1 LATVETVTYPVE
13 QFTEEE
19 RVRLAPHF
27 TNLDRPVF
35 ALVNLPE
42 TVKGALFA
50 RYSRYAGTLRRLFLD
65 EFADSLP
72 EVPVV
77 DLAEGERAA
86 KLYETIFLGYGDDS
100 VAQLGGAHVAFE
112 WTSNLLTKI
121 LQRPRLAAYLE
132 QSTRYIAYDD
142 QVEGFGYR
150 YHRDSRFGA
159 AYEAAMDE
167 LFASYSSLLEGV
179 SAWVEE
185 RFPAPEGESPAAHR
199 RAVRAKALDL
209 VRGVLPAASLSHVG
223 VYASGQTYE
232 QLVLHLLAHPLAEG
246 RSYGELLLEELQAVM
261 PSFVA
266 RVPRPDRGG
275 RWIEYLRDRNEAA
288 AAAAAR
294 LGLDE
299 SREEATAPSVRL
311 VRAHGREEE
320 LLAALLYEASAAGE
334 EDALGAVA
342 RLSPQDRA
350 ALVRDLVAMRENRR
364 HRPGRGFETLVYRFE
379 IVSDYGA
386 FRDLQRHR
394 LLTCQWQRLS
404 PDLGADVPHE
414 VMEAGLGPEYER
426 ALEISRA
433 EYERLRAGGFVEEAP
448 YALCLAYRI
457 RYVLE
462 LDAREALHLI
472 ELRSGRE
479 GHPSY
484 RAVAL
489 QMRDAIAAVHPS
501 VAAAM
506 TFVDESTE
514 PRLERLL
521 SEMRNEARRQS

>member
-1 LATVETVTYPVE
+1 MTTATVETPVE
-13 QFTEEE
+13 QFTDEE
-19 RVRLAPHF
+19 RARLAPHF

-35 ALVNLPE
+35 GLVNLPE

-65 EFADSLP
+65 EFAESLP
-72 EVPVV
+72 DVPVV
-77 DLAEGERAA
+77 DLSEGERAA

-100 VAQLGGAHVAFE
+100 VAQLGGAHIACE

-132 QSTRYIAYDD
+132 QSTRYIAYDSPLD
-142 QVEGFGYR
+142 GFGYR
-150 YHRDSRFGA
+150 YHRDPRFGP

-167 LFASYSSLLEGV
+167 LFATYSALLSGV
-179 SAWVEE
+179 SAWVDE
-185 RFPAPEGESPAAHR
+185 RFPAAEGESPAAHR

-223 VYASGQTYE
+223 IYATGQTYE
-232 QLVLHLLAHPLAEG
+232 QLVLHLLAHPLAES
-246 RSYGELLLEELQAVM
+246 RAYGEMLLEELQAIM
-261 PSFVA
+261 PSFVS

-275 RWIEYLRDRNEAA
+275 RWIEFLRERNEAA
-288 AAAAAR
+288 ATVAAR

-299 SREEATAPSVRL
+299 AREDVTAPSVRL
-311 VRAHGREEE
+311 LRAHGSEGE
-320 LLAALLYEASAAGE
+320 LLAT
-334 EDALGAVA
+334 
-342 RLSPQDRA
+342 
-350 ALVRDLVAMRENRR
+350 RENRR
-364 HRPGRGFETLVYRFE
+364 HRPGRGFETLFYRFE

-394 LLTCQWQRLS
+394 LLTCQWQRLT

-414 VMEAGLGPEYER
+414 VVAAGLGGEYER
-426 ALEISRA
+426 ALEVSRV
-433 EYERLRAGGFVEEAP
+433 EYARLHEAGLTEEAP
-448 YALCLAYRI
+448 YALCLAFRL

-484 RAVAL
+484 RAVAHEL
-489 QMRDAIAAVHPS
+489 RRAIAGVHPN

-506 TFVDESTE
+506 TFVDDSTE
-514 PRLERLL
+514 ERLERLL
-521 SEMRNEARRQS
+521 SAMRNEARG

>member
-1 LATVETVTYPVE
+1 MTTATVTTPVE
-13 QFTEEE
+13 RFTEEE
-19 RVRLAPHF
+19 KTRLAPHF

-77 DLAEGERAA
+77 ELAEGERAA

-100 VAQLGGAHVAFE
+100 VAQLGGAHIACE

-132 QSTRYIAYDD
+132 QSTRYIAYDTPLD
-142 QVEGFGYR
+142 GFGYR
-150 YHRDSRFGA
+150 YHRDPRFGPP
-159 AYEAAMDE
+159 YEAAMDE
-167 LFASYSSLLEGV
+167 LFATYSALLEGV
-179 SAWVEE
+179 SAWVDE
-185 RFPAPEGESPAAHR
+185 RFPAAEGESPAAHR

-223 VYASGQTYE
+223 IYATGQTYE
-232 QLVLHLLAHPLAEG
+232 QLVLHLLAHPLAEA
-246 RSYGELLLEELQAVM
+246 RAYGELLLEELQAVM
-261 PSFVA
+261 PSFVS

-275 RWIEYLRDRNEAA
+275 RWIEYLRERNEAA
-288 AAAAAR
+288 AVVAVR

-299 SREEATAPSVRL
+299 AQEEVTAPSVRL
-311 VRAHGREEE
+311 LRAHGSEEE
-320 LLAALLYEASAAGE
+320 LLAALLYEASSVGE
-334 EDALGAVA
+334 EEALAAVA
-342 RLSPQDRA
+342 RLSPRDRT
-350 ALVRDLVAMRENRR
+350 ALVGDLIATRENRR
-364 HRPGRGFETLVYRFE
+364 HRPGRGFETLTYRFE

-394 LLTCQWQRLS
+394 LLTCQWQRLT
-404 PDLGADVPHE
+404 PDLGADLPDELVR
-414 VMEAGLGPEYER
+414 AGLGGEYER
-426 ALEISRA
+426 ALEVSRI
-433 EYERLRAGGFVEEAP
+433 EYERLRADGLAEEAP
-448 YALCLAYRI
+448 YALSLAYRI

-484 RAVAL
+484 RAVAHE
-489 QMRDAIAAVHPS
+489 MRREIAEVHPN

-514 PRLERLL
+514 ERLERLL
-521 SEMRNEARRQS
+521 SEMRNDAQPG

>member
-1 LATVETVTYPVE
+1 MIETMPVPVE
-13 QFTEEE
+13 QFTDEE
-19 RVRLAPHF
+19 RERLAPHF

-35 ALVNLPE
+35 GLVNLPE

-65 EFADSLP
+65 EFADSVP
-72 EVPVV
+72 EVPPIEGS
-77 DLAEGERAA
+77 EGERAA
-86 KLYETIFLGYGDDS
+86 RLYETIFLGYGDDS
-100 VAQLGGAHVAFE
+100 VAQLGGAHIACE

-132 QSTRYIAYDD
+132 QSTRYIAYDA
-142 QVEGFGYR
+142 QLAGFGYR
-150 YHRDSRFGA
+150 YHRDARFGPE
-159 AYEAAMDE
+159 YERALDT
-167 LFASYSSLLEGV
+167 LFESYSTLLERTT
-179 SAWVEE
+179 AWVGE
-185 RFPAPEGESPAAHR
+185 RFPAAEGESPAAHR

-223 VYASGQTYE
+223 IYASGQTYE
-232 QLVLHLLAHPLAEG
+232 QLVLHLLAHPLAEA
-246 RSYGELLLEELQAVM
+246 RAYGAMLLEELQKII
-261 PSFVA
+261 PSFVT

-275 RWIEYLRDRNEAA
+275 RWIEYLRERRDAA
-288 AAAAAR
+288 DAVAAR
-294 LGLDE
+294 LGLD
-299 SREEATAPSVRL
+299 ATATASAPSVRL
-311 VRAHGREEE
+311 LRAHGSE
-320 LLAALLYEASAAGE
+320 LELIAALLFESSGVGE
-334 EDALGAVA
+334 EEALRAVA
-342 RLSPQDRA
+342 QLDPA
-350 ALVRDLVAMRENRR
+350 ARTELVHELVARRENRR
-364 HRPGRGFETLVYRFE
+364 HRPGRGFETLSYRFE

-414 VMEAGLGPEYER
+414 LVAAGLGGDYER
-426 ALEISRA
+426 ALDVSRS
-433 EYERLRAGGFVEEAP
+433 EYARLRDAGLAEEAP
-448 YALCLAYRI
+448 YALCLAFRI

-484 RAVAL
+484 RAVAHEL
-489 QMRDAIAAVHPS
+489 RRAIAEVHPS

-506 TFVDESTE
+506 EFVDDSREE
-514 PRLERLL
+514 RLERLL
-521 SEMRNEARRQS
+521 SEMRNESRARQ